1 MCANVLPAR
10 NDAFRAVLSRCDQF
24 RLSAS
29 NAEVLE
35 MMRHLSRDGFHGV
48 TADECEAVIDYMEQ
62 HNGERQ
68 LSLRLLGPSLRKYM
82 YAREEL
88 IDWRP
93 MVRSQL
99 ETLGRKTEATR
110 KLDGKSIDLQV
121 LRAVLKKH
129 PDSPKDQQTQWCKA
143 TGKSRASYFRCLTRH
158 RRETE

>member
-1 MCANVLPAR
+1 MALPRTNVK
-10 NDAFRAVLSRCDQF
+10 
-24 RLSAS
+24 
-29 NAEVLE
+29 
-35 MMRHLSRDGFHGV
+35 
-48 TADECEAVIDYMEQ
+48 TVIDYMEQ

-129 PDSPKDQQTQWCKA
+129 PDSPKDQQTQWCKT